1 MFNTCLDKVR
11 SPILKFDFQPM
22 SPNMCDAL
30 SLNPQY
36 DFLPSSNQ
44 ASVGASPLCK
54 NNSVELSAKKFK
66 WWDEMLLKQQ
76 QRKHQ
81 EKLQQLTTQKEDS
94 KKRSLPSK
102 NARKISQVRNQDI
115 RTGQAGLKY
124 HPTGAWASQK
134 LADKE
139 ISQPPGWASS
149 PWDSSTWRPDYPNPA
164 SAVHPMGSD
173 PTPNMARSADF
184 FFPLYK

>member
-1 MFNTCLDKVR
+1 
-11 SPILKFDFQPM
+11 M

-54 NNSVELSAKKFK
+54 NNSVESSAKKFK

-81 EKLQQLTTQKEDS
+81 EKLQRLTTQKEDS
-94 KKRSLPSK
+94 KKRSLPWK
-102 NARKISQVRNQDI
+102 NARKISQVRDQDI

-134 LADKE
+134 LVDKE

-173 PTPNMARSADF
+173 PTPTMARSAGC
-184 FFPLYK
+184 FFPCINSQQPRKLW